1 MTNFET
7 IDISVLDLV
16 HGGAEEGQPGAPNRE
31 QIRIGVQGS
40 GGRGRGGSINI
51 GIDAER
57 QRTNYALCVQETRAA
72 GGGPRDIRETCGLPP
87 S

>member
-7 IDISVLDLV
+7 IDIFALDLV
-16 HGGAEEGQPGAPNRE
+16 HGGADEGQQGGPNRE
-31 QIRIGVQGS
+31 RIRVGLQAGEGGPSGS
-40 GGRGRGGSINI
+40 NINI

-57 QRTNYALCVQETRAA
+57 QRTNYAVCVRETRAA
-72 GGGPRDIRETCGLPP
+72 GGTPRDIRETCGLPP